1 MDGENFSR
9 ESPGKSSSRETFP
22 TVAAAYQAAREAAS
36 NRDMIYIGG
45 STFVVA
51 EVI

>member
-1 MDGENFSR
+1 MDEKILAEKARANHLHGA
-9 ESPGKSSSRETFP
+9 TFP
-22 TVAAAYQAAREAAS
+22 TVAAAYQPARNAAGEQ
-36 NRDMIYIGG
+36 DMIYIGG